1 MPGPHQAANT
11 SRNVDQSLREPYH
24 EISRLLTRCLR
35 RGFSDDRM
43 SRIQPQSADQEE
55 SLGQFAATTA
65 ATARR
70 VPAWLMSSVLHLLAM
85 LVLAFVI
92 RDTSGGAAVE
102 AQRTGGIVLV
112 QQSDGTTEYLSEE
125 DVEPASESQAEVDQS
140 SEVAAALPSAA
151 EFPVDLAGSLPSNNE
166 LEGIGAGG
174 DLGDALPSAGDLTSG
189 TGPSKKIGGD
199 TKTYVFGVEGEG
211 TVFLYVFDRSSSMS
225 GFQGRPLAAAKSEL
239 MKSLQSLTSTNQFQI
254 IFYNNRVSVFNP
266 YDPQQP
272 RLMFGDDGNKAMAEQ
287 FVRQI
292 MASGGTSH
300 MEPLRLALR
309 LAPDVIFFLTDA
321 ADPQLSPGQL
331 RELNRLNSGTVVN
344 TIEFGSGPFPGG
356 DNFLQKLARQNDGQH
371 VYVDVAK
378 LPFR

>member
-1 MPGPHQAANT
+1 M
-11 SRNVDQSLREPYH
+11 SRNP
-24 EISRLLTRCLR
+24 
-35 RGFSDDRM
+35 
-43 SRIQPQSADQEE
+43 PQSADQGQ
-55 SLGQFAATTA
+55 SLDQYAATTTA
-65 ATARR
+65 SARR
-70 VPAWLMSSVLHLLAM
+70 FPAWLMSSLLHLLAIM
-85 LVLAFVI
+85 VLAFAI
-92 RDTSGGAAVE
+92 GDTSGGAAVE

-112 QQSDGTTEYLSEE
+112 QQSQGRAEYLSEE
-125 DVEPASESQAEVDQS
+125 DVELTTESQTEVAQS
-140 SEVAAALPSAA
+140 SEVAVAALPIAA
-151 EFPVDLAGSLPSNNE
+151 EFPVDLAGSLPSDNE
-166 LEGIGAGG
+166 LEGIGTGS
-174 DLGDALPSAGDLTSG
+174 DMGDALPSAGDLTTG

-239 MKSLQSLTSTNQFQI
+239 LKSLRSLTSTNQFQI

-272 RLMFGDDGNKAMAEQ
+272 RLMFGDEGNKAMAEQ

-292 MASGGTSH
+292 TASGGTSH

-309 LAPDVIFFLTDA
+309 LAPDVVFFLTDA

-331 RELNRLNSGTVVN
+331 RELRRLNSGTVVN

-356 DNFLQKLARQNDGQH
+356 DNFLMKLARQNDGRH